1 MVDARKAMP
10 LQIRLLGPAAIEG
23 PNGVLSGPIS
33 QRHRLAL
40 LAILCRTP
48 RHTVSRDRLVA
59 FLWPEADRF
68 QSRRLLNAAVY
79 AIRQVLG
86 KEAILTQGE
95 TVTLAPDALDADVE
109 RFERAIAEQ
118 RFHDAVTMYAGTF
131 LEGLVIPDGCELDRW
146 IEDERRTLEAA
157 YRRALDA
164 LAEAALEQGRASEAV
179 DWLKKRLTREPTD
192 SRVTLALMRA
202 LDRAGERTAAIQLA
216 ATHASLLRSDLE
228 AEPDPQIERLA
239 AELRSR
245 PQRPVHAPD
254 RALGVP
260 ARAIAAPASA
270 GAAPVYAAAAP
281 VQAVPA
287 PLPDFAETGEP
298 MVSGWI
304 SIGPRRQPAGA
315 VSGRGGA
322 LTSLAFTITATFV
335 LITFAL
341 NASSQDLATDRG
353 WTRVEADAVV
363 FPLRVRASP
372 EFAYLGEVFS
382 EEISARIREH
392 TTLATLEPEIL
403 REIMDGPLTPRQEQS
418 LGEQLS
424 KRLYVTGTITQLGDS
439 LVIRI
444 TAKSGSL
451 YRGGWVTVPAEHQ
464 HPREAADL
472 LVTRMFSPE
481 IADRA
486 ALSRLLIPP
495 RP

>member
-95 TVTLAPDALDADVE
+95 TVTLAADALDADVE

-118 RFHDAVTMYAGTF
+118 RFHDAVTTYGGTF

-164 LAEAALEQGRASEAV
+164 MAEAALDKGRASEAV
-179 DWLKKRLTREPTD
+179 DWLKKRLIREPTD

-202 LDRAGERTAAIQLA
+202 LDLTGERTAAIQLA

-228 AEPDPQIERLA
+228 AEPDPQIELLA

-245 PQRPVHAPD
+245 PQRPVPA
-254 RALGVP
+254 P
-260 ARAIAAPASA
+260 ARAVAEPAHA
-270 GAAPVYAAAAP
+270 VVMPAHPVAAPVRS
-281 VQAVPA
+281 VPA
-287 PLPDFAETGEP
+287 PLPDFAETGAP

-304 SIGPRRQPAGA
+304 SIGPRRQPVGA

-322 LTSLAFTITATFV
+322 LTSLAFTITATLV
-335 LITFAL
+335 LVTFAL
-341 NASSQDLATDRG
+341 NVSSQDLAADRG

-372 EFAYLGEVFS
+372 EFAYLGEVIA

-392 TTLATLEPEIL
+392 TTLRTLEPEIL
-403 REIMDGPLTPRQEQS
+403 REIMDGPVTPRQEQS
-418 LGEQLS
+418 LGERLS
-424 KRLYVTGTITQLGDS
+424 KRLYVTGTVTQMADS

-451 YRGGWVTVPAEHQ
+451 HRGLAVTVPAAHQ
-464 HPREAADL
+464 NPREAADF
-472 LVTRMFSPE
+472 LVTRIFSPE

-486 ALSRLLIPP
+486 AISRLLIP
-495 RP
+495 